1 LNNTAVQKV
10 RSPYGSFSTT
20 SNDPVAGNGFV
31 VRNPT
36 KFMIPVV
43 DIFIPTGISPNHD
56 GVNDKLVIT
65 HPFNTSINLEIT
77 NRWGNLVYK
86 SPDYKNEFEGKGNQ
100 ANMMMGADLPD
111 GTYYYV
117 VFATDKTT
125 GSVRRFGG
133 FITLKR

>member
-1 LNNTAVQKV
+1 
-10 RSPYGSFSTT
+10 
-20 SNDPVAGNGFV
+20 
-31 VRNPT
+31 
-36 KFMIPVV
+36 
-43 DIFIPTGISPNHD
+43 
-56 GVNDKLVIT
+56 LVIT